1 MTFYGHFDSSF
12 IRLLATTMLSGKKL
26 AQALLPTKKSAIA
39 KPQVKTIDG
48 VEQSKDFVE
57 IDMTFYG
64 HFDSSFIRLLATS
77 MLSGKKLAQALLP
90 TKKSAIAKPQASK
103 LCNLLLKAVW
113 NAPALGGSS
122 CIIYPYC
129 LQ

>member
-26 AQALLPTKKSAIA
+26 AHALLPTKKSAIA

-77 MLSGKKLAQALLP
+77 MLSGKKLAQAL
-90 TKKSAIAKPQASK
+90 ASK

-129 LQ
+129 LQLNRGMLTRRGLD